1 MYTLSDNQPFGT
13 IVTAALADTDI
24 RSLPATELEQ
34 LLFRHHL
41 LVFRGFKA
49 LSDEEY
55 TGFCSQFGPLLEWD
69 FGVLLNVR
77 MEAKPANHIF
87 SSGRV
92 ELHWDGAFAKHT
104 PRINVFQCVESSSEA
119 DCGGE
124 TTFANGR
131 KLVSE
136 LAADKRTEWEQIRLT
151 YQTEKKAHYGGEV
164 ACQLI
169 SRHPV
174 TGEPVVKFIEPD
186 NEDNMEVNPVQYRV
200 AAKGDYYRDDK
211 ALVEDVIETLYD
223 PAYFYKHA
231 WRKGDFMMV
240 DNNAILHGREKIR
253 GNVHR
258 HLKRIHIL

>member
-1 MYTLSDNQPFGT
+1 MYTLSDNQPFGA
-13 IVTAALADTDI
+13 IVTAVLKDTDI
-24 RSLPATELEQ
+24 RELDTSELEQ

-41 LVFRGFKA
+41 LVFRGFSA
-49 LSDEEY
+49 LSDTDY
-55 TGFCSQFGPLLEWD
+55 TAFCRQFGALLEWD

-92 ELHWDGAFAKHT
+92 ELHWDGAFAKQT
-104 PRINVFQCVESSSEA
+104 PRINVFQCIEASNQA

-131 KLVSE
+131 KLAAE
-136 LAADKRTEWEQIRLT
+136 LAEAKLAEWQKIRLS

-164 ACQLI
+164 ACRLI
-169 SRHPV
+169 DRHPV
-174 TGEPVVKFIEPD
+174 TGEPVVKFIEPY
-186 NEDNMEVNPVQYRV
+186 NEDNMDVNPVQYRV
-200 AAKGDYYRDDK
+200 TEKGGYYGDDQ
-211 ALVEDVIETLYD
+211 ALVSDIIATLYD

-231 WRKGDFMMV
+231 WCKGDFMMV

-258 HLKRIHIL
+258 HLQRIHIL